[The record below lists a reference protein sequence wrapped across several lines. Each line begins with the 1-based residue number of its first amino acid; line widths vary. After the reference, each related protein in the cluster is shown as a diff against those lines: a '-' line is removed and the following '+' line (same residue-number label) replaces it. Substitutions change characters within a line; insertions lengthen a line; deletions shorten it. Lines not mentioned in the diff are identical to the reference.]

1 MAATLN
7 RENYFSPDMMRRY
20 CSVSQF
26 KAFRDCEAAGLAE
39 VEGKYTPRQTEGM
52 LLGSYMDSL
61 FETQNGAAFFAEH
74 PDSLKRN
81 GEIKAEFQAV
91 RRIFDRV
98 TRDRMFQKYTMGEQQ
113 VVMTGIIADVP
124 VKIMIDSYLPGR
136 AIVDR
141 KLMADLK
148 PKFDP
153 KTEQRVPWF
162 AYWGYDVQAAVYQEI
177 VRQNT
182 GERLPF
188 FLAPMTKTD
197 PTQYDLV
204 LMPDDITEKALE
216 EFEEYVPRIEAIKI
230 GAIVPERC
238 EECAFCLETKTLT
251 EPTNAN
257 EYYFDI

>member
-7 RENYFSPDMMRRY
+7 RVNYFSPDMMRRF
-20 CSVSQF
+20 CSVSQY

-39 VEGKYTPRQTEGM
+39 VEGRYTPRQTDAM

-61 FETQNGAAFFAEH
+61 FEDPNGTAFFAEH
-74 PDSLKRN
+74 PDCMKRN
-81 GEIKAEFQAV
+81 GELKAEFQAV

-98 TRDRMFQKYTMGEQQ
+98 TRDRMFQKYTTGEQQ
-113 VVMTGIIADVP
+113 VVMTGTIADVP

-141 KLMADLK
+141 KLMADLR
-148 PKFDP
+148 PRFDP
-153 KTEQRVPWF
+153 RTEQRVPWF
-162 AYWGYDVQAAVYQEI
+162 VYWGYDVQAAVYQEI

-204 LMPDDITEKALE
+204 LMPDDIIENALE
-216 EFEEYVPRIEAIKI
+216 EFKEYIPRIEAIKI
-230 GAIVPERC
+230 GAIAPERC
-238 EECAFCLETKTLT
+238 EECTYCLDTKMLT

-257 EYYFDI
+257 DYYFDI